1 MTQEFQKEIEK
12 VVAYGLKK
20 GTISESE
27 IIQQLNGADE
37 LSPDD
42 LNEVLSAL
50 MQAGVEIKE
59 ENNDKAIIDKI
70 IAETPEDS
78 VKIYLTEI
86 GKVPLL
92 TAEQEIELAKRIEN
106 GDENAKKQL
115 CEANLRLV
123 VSIAKKYQGKNMQ
136 FTDLIQ
142 EGSIGLMKAVEKFDY
157 KKGFKFS
164 TYATWW
170 IRQAIVRAIA
180 DQSRTIRLPVH
191 MNDTI
196 NTLKRATTHLTQKYG
211 REPSDE
217 ELADYLDVTLEKVLD
232 VKLKAL
238 DPVSLETPIG
248 DNADDTVLK
257 EIIADTG
264 AQDPMAAV
272 ETQYLKDCLARAIST
287 LSAREQMVLRLR
299 FGLDDNHPRTLEEV
313 GVIFNVTR
321 ERIRQIEAKAIR
333 KLRNPS
339 RAVILKM
346 FL

>member
-1 MTQEFQKEIEK
+1 MTQELQKEIEK
-12 VVAYGLKK
+12 VVAHGLKK
-20 GTISESE
+20 GTISETE

-42 LNEVLSAL
+42 LNEVFAAL
-50 MQAGVEIKE
+50 TSAGVEIKE
-59 ENNDKAIIDKI
+59 ESDDKAIIDKI

-106 GDENAKKQL
+106 GDERAKKQL

-142 EGSIGLMKAVEKFDY
+142 EGSMGLMKAVEKFDY

-180 DQSRTIRLPVH
+180 DQSRTIRIPVH

-196 NTLKRATTHLTQKYG
+196 NTLKKAITHLTQKYG

-217 ELADYLDVTLEKVLD
+217 ELAEYLNVTVEKVLEI
-232 VKLKAL
+232 KRISL

-248 DNADDTVLK
+248 DNSDDTILK
-257 EIIADTG
+257 EIIADIG
-264 AQDPMAAV
+264 SQDPMVAV
-272 ETQYLKDCLARAIST
+272 DSAYLKECINKVIST
-287 LSAREQMVLRLR
+287 LSPREEKVLRLR
-299 FGLDDNHPRTLEEV
+299 FGLDDNRSRTLEEV
-313 GVIFNVTR
+313 GAEFDVTR
-321 ERIRQIEAKAIR
+321 ERIRQIETKALK

-339 RAVILKM
+339 RAGTLKT